1 MSTHSK
7 NPMTTTANPL
17 VRPQTASAELPAV
30 PLTTEG
36 YSVLHQMMRF
46 RWTSWRALPDATR
59 SAIAQ
64 EAAAALGE
72 MEKNAAG
79 QSALF
84 SLIGH
89 KGDLML
95 VHFRKS
101 FADLNQAEL
110 KMAGLRLSDYLEPT
124 SSYLSIIELG
134 LYDSTLKIYK
144 ELTDQGIQPHSDQWK
159 AEIECKLNRH
169 REAMHPRLFP
179 EIPPNR
185 YICFYPMDRRRGED
199 KNWYTLPIEERA
211 RQMSDHGMVGRRYAG
226 EVKQIITGSIGFDD
240 WEWGVDLFA
249 DDPLV
254 FKKLIYEMRFDHVS
268 AVYALF
274 GTFYIGLRCPAN
286 RLYDLLEGNLPQHN
300 QSAVCPSFEL
310 VWGRAPRPSKPSE
323 ARQLPAG
330 IATLNALL
338 PANALPFR
346 MLRLRKSK
354 LVPLHIHARPA
365 KRHTLHAQAE
375 SLFRGIFSGQP
386 DRPARANHAVPWQ
399 SGNLLQD
406 SHNLPRGA
414 RPARGFG

>member
-1 MSTHSK
+1 MSTRPE
-7 NPMTTTANPL
+7 NPKTPTSTPP
-17 VRPQTASAELPAV
+17 VDPQTVSTQIPEV

-46 RWTSWRALPDATR
+46 RWTAWRALPEATR

-64 EAAAALGE
+64 EAASVLGE
-72 MEKNAAG
+72 MEQKPG
-79 QSALF
+79 GRSALF

-95 VHFRKS
+95 VHFRNS
-101 FADLNQAEL
+101 FAELNQAEL
-110 KMAGLRLSDYLEPT
+110 KLAGLGLSDYLEPT

-144 ELTDQGIQPHSDQWK
+144 ELTDQGIQPHSEQWK
-159 AEIECKLNRH
+159 AEIECKLDRH
-169 REAMHPRLFP
+169 REAMRPRLFP

-211 RQMSDHGMVGRRYAG
+211 RQMSDHGLVGRRYAG
-226 EVKQIITGSIGFDD
+226 AVKQIITGSIGFDD

-274 GTFYIGLRCPAN
+274 GQFYVGVRCPAAA
-286 RLYDLLEGNLPQHN
+286 LEKLLSGELP
-300 QSAVCPSFEL
+300 E
-310 VWGRAPRPSKPSE
+310 
-323 ARQLPAG
+323 
-330 IATLNALL
+330 
-338 PANALPFR
+338 
-346 MLRLRKSK
+346 
-354 LVPLHIHARPA
+354 
-365 KRHTLHAQAE
+365 
-375 SLFRGIFSGQP
+375 
-386 DRPARANHAVPWQ
+386 
-399 SGNLLQD
+399 
-406 SHNLPRGA
+406 
-414 RPARGFG
+414 